1 MTMEF
6 QDIKST
12 IEGILFASGEP
23 VPLARLCQVLEQNK
37 NTVEG
42 ILHALADEYAFQRRG
57 MRILQLGD
65 RYQMCSAPEYADLI
79 RQALDLRKPPQL
91 SLAAL
96 ESLAIIA
103 YFQPATKGVVEQIR
117 GVDSSY
123 TVNLLV
129 ERGLIQEAGRLNAPG
144 RPVLFRT
151 TDHFLRCFGL
161 KTLDDLPP
169 LPEREGERAL
179 AQELEDALKR
189 REQEEG

>member
-23 VPLARLCQVLEQNK
+23 VPLARLCQVLGQDK

-42 ILHALADEYAFQRRG
+42 ILHALADEYAF
-57 MRILQLGD
+57 LQLGD

>member
-23 VPLARLCQVLEQNK
+23 VPLARLCQVLEQDK

-103 YFQPATKGVVEQIR
+103 YFQPAHQR
-117 GVDSSY
+117 GGGADSRGGF
-123 TVNLLV
+123 LLHR
-129 ERGLIQEAGRLNAPG
+129 ESAGGTRTHPRSGTAQCAGTTRCCSG
-144 RPVLFRT
+144 RPTIF
-151 TDHFLRCFGL
+151 CA
-161 KTLDDLPP
+161 
-169 LPEREGERAL
+169 AL
-179 AQELEDALKR
+179 
-189 REQEEG
+189 G

>member
-23 VPLARLCQVLEQNK
+23 VPLARLCQVLEQDK

-151 TDHFLRCFGL
+151 TDH
-161 KTLDDLPP
+161 
-169 LPEREGERAL
+169 
-179 AQELEDALKR
+179 
-189 REQEEG
+189 

>member
-23 VPLARLCQVLEQNK
+23 VPLARLCQVLEQDK

-144 RPVLFRT
+144 RPVLWVKDLGRPAAPAGT
-151 TDHFLRCFGL
+151 GRGTCLGSGAGGRL
-161 KTLDDLPP
+161 KTA
-169 LPEREGERAL
+169 RAGGGVMC
-179 AQELEDALKR
+179 AY
-189 REQEEG
+189 

>member
-23 VPLARLCQVLEQNK
+23 VPLARLCQVLEQDK

-91 SLAAL
+91 
-96 ESLAIIA
+96 SLAIIA

>member
-1 MTMEF
+1 MEF

-12 IEGILFASGEP
+12 VEGILFAAGEP
-23 VPLARLCQVLEQNK
+23 VSVKRLCQVLEQDENV
-37 NTVEG
+37 VEG
-42 ILHALADEYAFQRRG
+42 VLHALADEYAFQRRG
-57 MRILQLGD
+57 MRIVELDG
-65 RYQMCSAPEYADLI
+65 RYQMCSAPEYAAPI

-91 SLAAL
+91 SPAAL
-96 ESLAIIA
+96 EALAIIA

-117 GVDSSY
+117 GVDSAY

-129 ERGLIQEAGRLNAPG
+129 ERGLIEEAGRLNAPG

-151 TDHFLRCFGL
+151 TDRFLRCFGL

-179 AQELEDALKR
+179 AQELEDALER
-189 REQEEG
+189 RSREEEEG

>member
-23 VPLARLCQVLEQNK
+23 VPLARLCQVLEQDK

-144 RPVLFRT
+144 RPTIF
-151 TDHFLRCFGL
+151 CA
-161 KTLDDLPP
+161 
-169 LPEREGERAL
+169 AL
-179 AQELEDALKR
+179 
-189 REQEEG
+189 G